1 MKRFFKILGITLAS
15 LVGIVLIAVGITCYV
30 VFSPKQLTP
39 IVNRVAD
46 SLLTCPHELEEV
58 NAPEGYE
65 LLTTSIK

>member
-1 MKRFFKILGITLAS
+1 MKRFFKIFGITLAS
-15 LVGIVLIAVGITCYV
+15 IVGVVLLVIGIACYV

-58 NAPEGYE
+58 N
-65 LLTTSIK
+65 LTFFRTLV